1 MYTLEFTIL
10 FLLVGFAF
18 AYFLN
23 LPAQPT
29 PKEEIKRM
37 IQEEKDQNEY
47 EKLMANKK
55 KKKRKKRRK

>member
-10 FLLVGFAF
+10 FLVIGFAF

-29 PKEEIKRM
+29 SKEEIKRM
-37 IQEEKDQNEY
+37 RQEEKDQNEY

-55 KKKRKKRRK
+55 KKKRIKRRK